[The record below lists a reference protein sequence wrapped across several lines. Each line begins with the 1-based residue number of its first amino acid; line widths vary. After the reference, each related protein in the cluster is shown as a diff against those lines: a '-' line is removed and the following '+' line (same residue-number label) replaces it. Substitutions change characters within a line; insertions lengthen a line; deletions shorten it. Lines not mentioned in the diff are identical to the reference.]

1 MCEETRNRPPGAAAK
16 MKNAGEKAE
25 QSGNKSYTA
34 DGRQGCVAKDNEMIT
49 IKLLGDKDAPIRNQQ
64 CQVTDSEKNKHNGKT
79 DANGTLVIEGLPK
92 GECLVSFTALDRDA
106 WGIDGNEDSGK
117 RNDATAKTH
126 SVVQGE
132 DIDSIAYEYGFLP
145 DTIWDL
151 EANEGLREKRK
162 NPAVLKE
169 GDEVK
174 IPKKVP
180 REEPAQPGSEP
191 HTFRRKGAM
200 AELRIRFTDDD
211 GPRANV
217 PYIFK
222 IVTRCGAK
230 IADVS
235 AQTDKD
241 SLLTEVVP
249 PNTTEGEIVLNP
261 GEDEEYVPFRL
272 NYINPVDDGFQGVQS
287 MLNNMGY
294 YCGDEDDDLGE
305 LTIAAVREFQEEQM
319 NLEEDRLLPE
329 TATKIDKDTLKA
341 IEKAYTE

>member
-1 MCEETRNRPPGAAAK
+1 MCEETRNSPPGAAGK

-34 DGRQGCVAKDNEMIT
+34 DGRQGCVPKDNEIIT

-64 CQVTDSEKNKHNGKT
+64 CLVTDSEKSKHEGKT

-92 GECLVSFTALDRDA
+92 GECLVSFTSLDRNV
-106 WGIDGNEDSGK
+106 WGIDGIEDISERDGAVSK
-117 RNDATAKTH
+117 KH

-145 DTIWDL
+145 DTIWDHK
-151 EANEGLREKRK
+151 ANEPLREKRK
-162 NPAVLKE
+162 DPAVLKE
-169 GDEVK
+169 GDEVN
-174 IPKKVP
+174 IPKLKS
-180 REEPAQPGSEP
+180 REETVQTGETV
-191 HTFRRKGAM
+191 TFRRKGAM
-200 AELRIRFTDDD
+200 AVLRIRFTDDD
-211 GPRANV
+211 APRANI

-222 IVTRCGAK
+222 IVTRCGASVP
-230 IADVS
+230 DVS
-235 AQTDKD
+235 AKTDKD
-241 SLLTEVVP
+241 GFLAEVVP

-294 YCGDEDDDLGE
+294 YCGDADDLLGE
-305 LTIAAVREFQEEQM
+305 LTIAAVREFQKERM
-319 NLEEDRLLPE
+319 NLEEDKLLPE
-329 TATKIDKDTLKA
+329 TATKIDNDTLTA
-341 IEKAYTE
+341 IEKAYSG